1 MQGVRN
7 QDHGDTRHR
16 NRPSQ
21 IRVNLISCQ
30 TKPVGERQLVG
41 TQTRVTE
48 LTEVMESLV
57 PKEMPKKPTGK
68 AAEITETGGKQAQ
81 ERRLRPVSQ

>member
-7 QDHGDTRHR
+7 QDHGDARHR
-16 NRPSQ
+16 NAPSQ
-21 IRVNLISCQ
+21 IRVNLISSQ
-30 TKPVGERQLVG
+30 TEPVGERQFVG

-48 LTEVMESLV
+48 LTEAMESLV

-68 AAEITETGGKQAQ
+68 AAEVTETSGKQVQ
-81 ERRLRPVSQ
+81 EKRLRLVSQ